1 MQCAW
6 GCGDRTVLAQPPE
19 RTGSNTCMNA
29 HKNQNIPLPDVQ
41 QTVLHFAEQTSPLH
55 HRQTYQTKATV
66 VLTVHKYT
74 GKSVH
79 VLIPMGHSARAVPP
93 KEPPSAEEANSSPYF
108 LKTAIALLAL
118 HRQTPTDSMYF
129 SQSAPWGSPNHTAR
143 LRIEHFKLVLPLLKV
158 KHMLHLCAQHDPF
171 REKGTLC
178 PIPTQTS
185 PSEIYLMAEKCT
197 ANWKPTPELEEL

>member
-66 VLTVHKYT
+66 VLTVHRQIHWENCTCTYPHGT
-74 GKSVH
+74 QCKSCT
-79 VLIPMGHSARAVPP
+79 P
-93 KEPPSAEEANSSPYF
+93 KGTTFCRRSKQLPILSEDCNCPAGSSQANSNWLHVF
-108 LKTAIALLAL
+108 LTEC
-118 HRQTPTDSMYF
+118 SM
-129 SQSAPWGSPNHTAR
+129 
-143 LRIEHFKLVLPLLKV
+143 
-158 KHMLHLCAQHDPF
+158 
-171 REKGTLC
+171 REPKPHCTSEDRTL
-178 PIPTQTS
+178 
-185 PSEIYLMAEKCT
+185 
-197 ANWKPTPELEEL
+197 